1 MALTAG
7 QVLKIALLPRIIPR
21 TKTLLSGGF
30 GYVSFYTAQIFRSAG
45 LLPAGHPYLIPAN
58 FGRYG
63 LSHVTLEAWHTMIHG
78 RRHIDQMI
86 IFALVLIGIVIL
98 FMQFCFLGFALFA
111 QAAHAGLPAGG
122 FLNTANPTD
131 DIAFILLDSIFGLP
145 DFFGSCVE
153 QSIDCF
159 DYPENPYPH
168 PAAPYPLPYHQA
180 LRVMLEIYSTGLLV
194 IAMIMFMYFGAT
206 VFLETAE
213 SGTPFGKRFNHVW
226 APVRMVIAIALLIPV
241 ANGFNAA
248 QYLVMY
254 AAKWG
259 SGFATNGWTLF
270 VADATGTGETIL
282 GDPKDLIAIPNSPP
296 VNTLLEFATV
306 VAACRVAEASG
317 SNPREVKPYVIFPD
331 LVGPAARADFLG
343 LTFAQAL
350 DNGRF
355 GDIHLVFGVYEEK
368 AGVPVHTSYAGQVNP
383 VCGEL
388 VLQITD
394 VDNVLSAGS
403 YSILSGYY
411 TILQMMFLY
420 DIFDPVPSNYGGGSM
435 SMRTIGYAYVRRN
448 MEDVRMQ
455 LGDYPG
461 ARDPAYPL
469 PESEDLANIR
479 EFFISEVDALIT
491 AGIASQATSP
501 LWTTM
506 TDFGWAGAG
515 IWYNNVARMN
525 GSLLGAAYA
534 MPVPM
539 KYPQMMEHARK
550 ERLKYNES
558 GTGPERFNPEISGQ
572 KKAEYDPPKGY
583 LMAVAMYQA
592 QKVWT
597 DAYSSTPTAG
607 MNPFLDSIDTI
618 FGEEA
623 LFELSKN
630 TNVHPLAGLVALGK
644 ALVETSIRNLGASGA
659 AGVAGGFAN
668 LFKNIQPLGK
678 IGTAVADFAKQIGM
692 MGLSMGFLLFYVL
705 PFMPFLYF
713 FFAVGGWV
721 KGIFESVVAV
731 PLWALAHIRIDG
743 NSLPGDAARGG
754 YFMLFE
760 IFLRPILIIFA
771 MLGSITI
778 FAAQVKVLNEIWP
791 LVASN
796 VTGYN
801 ASTGKM
807 LPPDQTGSLEY
818 YRGVADRFFYTV
830 VYAIVVY
837 MMGTSSFKM
846 IDQLPAQI
854 MRWIGTDVTSF
865 MDQNK
870 EGPDGLMVK
879 MKVGAN
885 MVGGQLGNVLS
896 EGKTAI
902 DKAGAAAGQMAKR

>member
-1 MALTAG
+1 MAITAG

-21 TKTLLSGGF
+21 TKHLLTGGF
-30 GYVSFYTAQIFRSAG
+30 GHISFYTAQIFRSAG
-45 LLPAGHPYLIPAN
+45 LLPAGHPYLMPAN

-63 LSHVTLEAWHTMIHG
+63 LSHVTLEAWHTMVHG
-78 RRHIDQMI
+78 RRHIDQII
-86 IFALVLIGIVIL
+86 IFCLVLLGIAIL
-98 FMQFCFLGFALFA
+98 FMQFCFLGLALFA

-122 FLNTANPTD
+122 FLNTVNPTD

-153 QSIDCF
+153 QAVQCF

-168 PAAPYPLPYHQA
+168 PAVPYPLPYHEA
-180 LRVMLEIYSTGLLV
+180 LRVMLQIYSTGLLV

-213 SGTPFGKRFNHVW
+213 SGTPFGKRFNHAW
-226 APVRMVIAIALLIPV
+226 APVRMVMAIALLIPI

-270 VADATGTGETIL
+270 VADATGTGDTIL
-282 GDPKDLIAIPNSPP
+282 GDPKNLIAIPNSPP

-331 LVGPAARADFLG
+331 LVGPAARADFAG

-350 DNGRF
+350 DNGRY

-394 VDNVLSAGS
+394 TDNVLSAGS

-448 MEDVRMQ
+448 MEDARMQ
-455 LGDYPG
+455 IGDYPA
-461 ARDPAYPL
+461 ARNPTYPL

-479 EFFISEVDALIT
+479 EFFISEVNALIT

-515 IWYNNVARMN
+515 IWYNNIARMN

-534 MPVPM
+534 MPTPM
-539 KYPQMMEHARK
+539 KYPQVMEHARK
-550 ERLKYNES
+550 ERLKYNET
-558 GTGPERFNPEISGQ
+558 GTGPERFNPEISGR
-572 KKAEYDPPKGY
+572 KRAEYDPPKGY

-592 QKVWT
+592 QKVWS
-597 DAYSSTPTAG
+597 DAYSGTPTAG

-618 FGEEA
+618 FGEQA

-630 TNVHPLAGLVALGK
+630 TNIHPLAGLVALGK
-644 ALVETSIRNLGASGA
+644 ALVETAIRNLGASGA

-678 IGTAVADFAKQIGM
+678 IGTALADFAKQIGM

-743 NSLPGDAARGG
+743 NGLPGDAARGG

-771 MLGSITI
+771 MLASITI
-778 FAAQVKVLNEIWP
+778 FAAQVKVLNEIWF

-801 ASTGKM
+801 ASTGQT
-807 LPPDQTGSLEY
+807 LPPNQTGSMEY

-846 IDQLPAQI
+846 IDQLPSQI
-854 MRWIGTDVTSF
+854 MRWIGTDVSSF

-885 MVGGQLGNVLS
+885 MVGGQLGSVLK
-896 EGKTAI
+896 EGQSAI
-902 DKAGAAAGQMAKR
+902 GQTAAAASQAAKK